1 MRIDLAGYGPG
12 SSGLTTLK
20 VRQALEEAELIITSE
35 RLAGYVRNLGR
46 TDAGCTEEILI
57 ETNSSEICRI
67 LEDTAYDS
75 VVCLMSGDSSF
86 YSGAAPLVTC
96 IEQSPRLRER
106 HAVIRILPGISSLS
120 YACSRLGLSF
130 RQVEVFSAHGRSC
143 DPVRAVMNGKKS
155 FFLTGGDTTCAKL
168 CGELTRAG
176 LGELKVTVMENLSCA
191 DERIR
196 TMTAAQAAGKRF
208 DPLSVL
214 IADAAYV
221 SADLRRGVPGIPDEA
236 FVRGKVPMTKRLVR
250 VSALSLLNPSSG
262 DLCWDLGAGT
272 GSVSVE
278 LSARCR
284 RVISVEKDPAALALL
299 RENKERFG
307 AWNMEIVKG
316 EIPEVL
322 SQLPYPDRIFVGG
335 GGRWIRAVLD
345 DASQKCAEGRK
356 KPAVLIT
363 AVTLET
369 LQEAVSALEEHG
381 YETEIVQA
389 AVTNILRQGQF
400 HMMHAHNPVFLI
412 LGSDG

>member
-1 MRIDLAGYGPG
+1 MRIDLAGYGLG

-106 HAVIRILPGISSLS
+106 NAVIRILPGISSLS

-130 RQVEVFSAHGRSC
+130 RQVEVF
-143 DPVRAVMNGKKS
+143 S

-236 FVRGKVPMTKRLVR
+236 FARGKVPMTKRLVR

-412 LGSDG
+412 LGSAG

>member
-12 SSGLTTLK
+12 SSGLTTQQ

-67 LEDTAYDS
+67 LEDTAYDR

-106 HAVIRILPGISSLS
+106 NAVIRILPGISSLS

-196 TMTAAQAAGKRF
+196 TMTAAQAAG
-208 DPLSVL
+208 
-214 IADAAYV
+214 
-221 SADLRRGVPGIPDEA
+221 DEA
-236 FVRGKVPMTKRLVR
+236 FARGKVPMTKRLVR

-412 LGSDG
+412 LGSAG

>member
-1 MRIDLAGYGPG
+1 
-12 SSGLTTLK
+12 
-20 VRQALEEAELIITSE
+20 
-35 RLAGYVRNLGR
+35 
-46 TDAGCTEEILI
+46 
-57 ETNSSEICRI
+57 
-67 LEDTAYDS
+67 
-75 VVCLMSGDSSF
+75 
-86 YSGAAPLVTC
+86 
-96 IEQSPRLRER
+96 
-106 HAVIRILPGISSLS
+106 
-120 YACSRLGLSF
+120 
-130 RQVEVFSAHGRSC
+130 
-143 DPVRAVMNGKKS
+143 
-155 FFLTGGDTTCAKL
+155 
-168 CGELTRAG
+168 
-176 LGELKVTVMENLSCA
+176 
-191 DERIR
+191 
-196 TMTAAQAAGKRF
+196 
-208 DPLSVL
+208 
-214 IADAAYV
+214 
-221 SADLRRGVPGIPDEA
+221 
-236 FVRGKVPMTKRLVR
+236 MTKRLVR

-356 KPAVLIT
+356 KRAVLIT

-412 LGSDG
+412 LGSAG